1 MGNARKAMSSNE
13 IAEKTHSSPPAQAP
27 EEPDEVEASRAPL
40 IEHLVELRQ
49 RLIYSLV
56 GFVIAFLV
64 SFYFANPIFNFLLI
78 PYKWAVGDATQ
89 LHLIFTAP
97 QEFFFTQLKIGMF
110 GGLFLAFPLI
120 AIQIYK
126 FVAPGLYRHERA
138 AFRPYLV
145 ATPLLFVAGAALVFF
160 FILPVALKF
169 FASFQQEGGE
179 GQAAIDLLPKV
190 SEYLSLVM
198 TLILAFGVAFQLPV
212 VLTLLGRVGIVS
224 SDQLRKGRR
233 YAIVAVVTIAAIFT
247 PPDPFS
253 QIGLAIPMIG
263 LYEVAIWLVAMAERK
278 RAAQQVAEEGD

>member
-1 MGNARKAMSSNE
+1 MSTKD
-13 IAEKTHSSPPAQAP
+13 IAQKPSGGLPSEPP
-27 EEPDEVEASRAPL
+27 EEEIDEVEASKAPL
-40 IEHLVELRQ
+40 IEHLIELRQ

-56 GFVIAFLV
+56 GFVIAFIV

-78 PYKWAVGDATQ
+78 PYKWAIGDAEK
-89 LHLIFTAP
+89 LHLIYTAP

-138 AFRPYLV
+138 AFRPYLI
-145 ATPLLFVAGAALVFF
+145 ATPLLFVLGAALVFF

-169 FASFQQEGGE
+169 FASFQQTGEEGR
-179 GQAAIDLLPKV
+179 ATIDLLPKV

-212 VLTLLGRVGIVS
+212 ILTLLGRVGIITS
-224 SDQLRKGRR
+224 EQLRKGRR

-263 LYEVAIWLVAMAERK
+263 LYEVAIWLVRMSEKKREQER
-278 RAAQQVAEEGD
+278 AEED